1 MNDHHERQNL
11 PLWPWLLLIA
21 AVAVAFWLILSRNV
35 TMDDV
40 RSVAGDGHVLIAEH
54 PLLGALAVW
63 GAVFACGVLSIPLK
77 GVINVLAGALL
88 GPVLATLVVISGVL
102 AGASLLFAAARRW
115 LRGRFEQRMGSLARK
130 VEARLSRRPIR
141 AVAGLRLM
149 ITLPYGPI
157 SIACA
162 LTSIRYRD
170 FVLGSA
176 LGDLPVIA
184 LYAVAGE
191 RLATLASPGEAI
203 SPAAAAVLIGA
214 GLLLVIGSLAGGREK
229 KRLGIKAS

>member
-1 MNDHHERQNL
+1 M
-11 PLWPWLLLIA
+11 PIA
-21 AVAVAFWLILSRNV
+21 AIAVAFWLFLGRNV
-35 TMDDV
+35 TMEDV
-40 RSVAGDGHVLIAEH
+40 RSIAGHGHELIAAH
-54 PLLGALAVW
+54 PLFGVLVVW

-102 AGASLLFAAARRW
+102 AGASLLFAASRRW
-115 LRGRFEQRMGSLARK
+115 LRGRFERSTGSLARRI
-130 VEARLSRRPIR
+130 EARLSRRPIR
-141 AVAGLRLM
+141 AVAGLRLL

-203 SPAAAAVLIGA
+203 SPATAAALIGA
-214 GLLLVIGSLAGGREK
+214 GLLLVLGSLAGGREK
-229 KRLGIKAS
+229 KRLRIKAS